1 MFGYIRP
8 ARGELRVREFELY
21 KSCYCGL
28 CRTLG
33 KEFGPAARMV
43 LQYDFTF
50 LTMLLWESGNP
61 PCICTKRCC
70 ASPCRKHGEASGDGA
85 MVIAAGYSVI
95 LAYWKLCDTVR
106 DEGFFRAL
114 PARGAKLWLRR
125 AYRKAQ
131 RRWPE
136 FDRRV
141 REGMEALF
149 ALEEAGECRLD
160 PMADAFAGILTA
172 CADVRQGDEKRILEQ
187 LLYHVGRWIYIV
199 DAADDL
205 KEDAARGRFNPVDRR
220 FALGGRQP
228 DAECRLWLETTLG
241 QSQDLAAAAF
251 ELLRENHWAEIL
263 RNILYLGMTQV
274 SRDVLNGTFR
284 PGRDGL
290 PR

>member
-8 ARGELRVREFELY
+8 DRGELRVREFELY

-33 KEFGPAARMV
+33 KVFGPGAKMV

-50 LTMLLWESGNP
+50 LAMLLWESGNP
-61 PCICTKRCC
+61 PAICGKRCC
-70 ASPCRKHGEASGDGA
+70 AAPCRNHAEASGDA
-85 MVIAAGYSVI
+85 SLEFAAGCSVI
-95 LAYWKLCDTVR
+95 LAWWKLCDTVR
-106 DEGFFRAL
+106 DEGFFRSL
-114 PARGAKLWLRR
+114 PARGAKLWLLQ

-131 RRWPE
+131 RRLPA
-136 FDRRV
+136 FDAAV
-141 REGMEALF
+141 RSGMETLF
-149 ALEEAGECRLD
+149 ALEEAGERRLD

-172 CADVRQGDEKRILEQ
+172 CAAEKQGTERRILEQ

-205 KEDAARGRFNPVDRR
+205 EKDAARGRYNPVDRR
-220 FALGGRQP
+220 FALEGRPP
-228 DAECRLWLETTLG
+228 DEACKEWLEVTLA

-251 ELLRENHWAEIL
+251 ELMRDNPWSEIL
-263 RNILYLGMTQV
+263 RNILYLGMSRV
-274 SRDVLNGTFR
+274 SRQVLNGTFR
-284 PGRDGL
+284 PGRDGM